1 MSNQYYF
8 LRSSLLIVFLRSSK
22 FLLIFCLTVLSITE
36 RRALK
41 SPSII
46 VNWSNFFFSSVRFC
60 CCYCSGVSCFVW
72 ERAVFEGTTVKWGKS
87 VGGTYEICLTSS
99 PSPVSTR
106 GHCCGDLH
114 HPLHLGLPHSVYV
127 PSQGH
132 LPHQ

>member
-22 FLLIFCLTVLSITE
+22 FLLIFCLIVLSITE

-46 VNWSNFFFSSVRFC
+46 VNWSNFFFSSVCF
-60 CCYCSGVSCFVW
+60 CCYCFGVLCFVW
-72 ERAVFEGTTVKWGKS
+72 ERVVFEGTMVKWGKS
-87 VGGTYEICLTSS
+87 IGGTYEICLTSS